1 MNNARKITEYS
12 IVASVYNEHEGIEA
26 FYKELSATM
35 ETLQVSYEILFVND
49 GSRDNSLELLTA
61 IAKND
66 SHVKVIDFSRNYGH
80 EAAMIAGIDH
90 SVGDFVICMDSDL
103 QHPPASIPHIKE
115 KMDEGYDVVTMVRK
129 KREDASA
136 FQEFRSRTFY
146 KILNKM
152 SDVTLDE
159 NASDF
164 FGISKK
170 VIAILKTDYRERTRF
185 LRGIIQTIGFKK
197 TSIEYVAQKRF
208 AGKSNYSFFK
218 LLKLSLTAISSFSK
232 LPLQIGI
239 VIGIFFMFASVI
251 LLIYSLIMWILNTP
265 ISGYT
270 TLVVALCAFAGIQL
284 FVIGIIG
291 TYISYIFDEIK
302 GRPIY
307 LVNSVIS
314 YSTEDAEK

>member
-1 MNNARKITEYS
+1 MNTIKTTECS
-12 IVASVYNEHEGIEA
+12 IVASVFNEHEGIEA

-35 ETLQVSYEILFVND
+35 ETLQISYEILFVND
-49 GSRDNSLELLTA
+49 GSRDNSLELLKA
-61 IAKND
+61 IAEND
-66 SHVKVIDFSRNYGH
+66 AHVKVIDFSRNYGH

-90 SVGDFVICMDSDL
+90 SAGNFVICMDSDL
-103 QHPPASIPHIKE
+103 QHPPVSISQIKE

-164 FGISKK
+164 FAISKK
-170 VIAILKTDYRERTRF
+170 VVAILQTDYRERTRF
-185 LRGIIQTIGFKK
+185 LRGIIQTVGFKK

-218 LLKLSLTAISSFSK
+218 LLKLSLAAISSFSK
-232 LPLQIGI
+232 LPLQIG
-239 VIGIFFMFASVI
+239 VVTGLFFMFASVI

-284 FVIGIIG
+284 FVMGIIG
-291 TYISYIFDEIK
+291 IYISYIFDEIK

-307 LVNSVIS
+307 LVNTVIS
-314 YSTEDAEK
+314 KSTENEEK